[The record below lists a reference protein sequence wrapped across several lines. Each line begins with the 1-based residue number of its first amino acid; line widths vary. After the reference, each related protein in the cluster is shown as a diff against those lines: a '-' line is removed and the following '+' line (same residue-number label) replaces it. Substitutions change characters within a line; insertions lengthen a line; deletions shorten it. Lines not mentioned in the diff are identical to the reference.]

1 MYSPCALC
9 MKVYIKQTALMLW
22 GDQISEE
29 LMFREG
35 ERWEEKGKEGCMRVE
50 VRNKKRELR
59 EGFNILGNMFIRFLT
74 LRY

>member
-1 MYSPCALC
+1 
-9 MKVYIKQTALMLW
+9 
-22 GDQISEE
+22 
-29 LMFREG
+29 MFREG